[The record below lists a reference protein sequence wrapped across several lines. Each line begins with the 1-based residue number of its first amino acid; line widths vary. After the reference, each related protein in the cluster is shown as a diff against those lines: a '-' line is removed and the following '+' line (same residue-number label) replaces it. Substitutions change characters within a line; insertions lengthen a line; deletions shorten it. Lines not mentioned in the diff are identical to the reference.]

1 MQVWAHWNH
10 CIHMHLSFL
19 GPVYCAFSPWVSY
32 QGWQQKLTARWGTSC
47 LHPKFFQGHCQG
59 GCKVVAS
66 WLQHPLFAGMVGSIF
81 HSQKGGLKA
90 CPSQALLLQQVCP
103 ALAVSLWPL
112 DMPGLAYRKQL
123 LFSEHLFW
131 RWRDSQRLA
140 FFKQHLEEMTNS
152 SENLTIQRHKFFLKQ
167 YSASKWRMEII
178 TEPCGP
184 PDFQGYHTEFYF
196 AQLAGWSLE
205 TFPSKWVQCSCF
217 LIFHGW
223 AKAEHW
229 CRKQWSQSWKT

>member
-152 SENLTIQRHKFFLKQ
+152 SENLSIQRHKFFFKAVLCIKVKNGNNHRALW
-167 YSASKWRMEII
+167 SSRFSGLPHRVLFCP
-178 TEPCGP
+178 TSRLEPW
-184 PDFQGYHTEFYF
+184 DFSFQMGTVFLLF
-196 AQLAGWSLE
+196 D
-205 TFPSKWVQCSCF
+205 FPW
-217 LIFHGW
+217 LG
-223 AKAEHW
+223 
-229 CRKQWSQSWKT
+229 QSRALM